1 MKTIKQVADEL
12 GISKQR
18 LYRYIKKHC
27 ISDVHHDAGV
37 MYITDALENN
47 IKTVFSENEAHHDA
61 GVMHITDT
69 GEAHHDAGVMH
80 ITDTG
85 EAHHD
90 AVKIA
95 ELEREIIELKHR
107 IELLEQQNQALK
119 EDKLDLQRNRDNLVS
134 ALTVS
139 KTDLARL
146 ENIIMRISSLPL
158 GKRVFGWSG
167 AIARLTMQ
175 PDADTANVIEVT
187 GETNETVSK

>member
-1 MKTIKQVADEL
+1 MKTIKTVADEL

-27 ISDVHHDAGV
+27 IGDVHRDAGV
-37 MYITDALENN
+37 MYITDTLEND
-47 IKTVFSENEAHHDA
+47 IKTAFSKNEARHDTEAKRIADAGESHHD
-61 GVMHITDT
+61 T
-69 GEAHHDAGVMH
+69 
-80 ITDTG
+80 
-85 EAHHD
+85 
-90 AVKIA
+90 VKIA
-95 ELEREIIELKHR
+95 ELEREIIELKHH

-158 GKRVFGWSG
+158 GKSVFGWSG
-167 AIARLTMQ
+167 AIAQLTMQ
-175 PDADTANVIEVT
+175 PDADAANVIEVT
-187 GETNETVSK
+187 GESSETVLK

>member
-1 MKTIKQVADEL
+1 MKTIKTVADEL

-27 ISDVHHDAGV
+27 ISDVHRDSGV
-37 MYITDALENN
+37 MYITDTLESD
-47 IKTVFSENEAHHDA
+47 IKTAFSKNEAHYDTEVKRFADA
-61 GVMHITDT
+61 G
-69 GEAHHDAGVMH
+69 ELHHD
-80 ITDTG
+80 T
-85 EAHHD
+85 
-90 AVKIA
+90 VKIA

-107 IELLEQQNQALK
+107 IELLEQQNKALK

-167 AIARLTMQ
+167 AIAQLTMQ
-175 PDADTANVIEVT
+175 PDADAANVIEVT
-187 GETNETVSK
+187 EESSETVLK

>member
-1 MKTIKQVADEL
+1 MKKIKQVADEL

-27 ISDVHHDAGV
+27 IGDVHHDAGTI
-37 MYITDALENN
+37 YITDALEND
-47 IKTVFSENEAHHDA
+47 IKTAFSKNEAHHDTE
-61 GVMHITDT
+61 VIHITDAD
-69 GEAHHDAGVMH
+69 ESHHD
-80 ITDTG
+80 T
-85 EAHHD
+85 
-90 AVKIA
+90 VKIA

-175 PDADTANVIEVT
+175 PDADAADVIEVT
-187 GETNETVSK
+187 GESSKTVLK

>member
-12 GISKQR
+12 GIRKQR

-47 IKTVFSENEAHHDA
+47 IKSVFSKSEAHRDVEVERITDTDEAHHDV
-61 GVMHITDT
+61 GVKRI
-69 GEAHHDAGVMH
+69 ADA
-80 ITDTG
+80 
-85 EAHHD
+85 A
-90 AVKIA
+90 KIA

-167 AIARLTMQ
+167 AIAQLTMQ

-187 GETNETVSK
+187 GDANETISK

>member
-47 IKTVFSENEAHHDA
+47 IKTVFSEN
-61 GVMHITDT
+61 
-69 GEAHHDAGVMH
+69 EAHHDAGVMH